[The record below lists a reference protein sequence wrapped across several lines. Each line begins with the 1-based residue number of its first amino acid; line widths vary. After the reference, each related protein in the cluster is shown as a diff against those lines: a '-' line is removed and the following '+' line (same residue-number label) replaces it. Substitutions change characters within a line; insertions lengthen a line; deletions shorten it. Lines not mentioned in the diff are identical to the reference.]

1 MILFINIKH
10 NVVSVIDKKNF
21 SLVVAEPE
29 MHVLSTNIK
38 DNFEHST
45 NLSCVLIGIKDTLQY
60 FRLRPITTFFVS
72 SKAQDYIKKIGCQH
86 QRHFIFRE
94 SNVSLFCNLSEKL
107 RYALLITSKT
117 IGGSREKGAA
127 ALYSNKLIQKEN

>member
-72 SKAQDYIKKIGCQH
+72 SKAQDYIKKLAVNIKDTSSSENLMFRYFAIF
-86 QRHFIFRE
+86 QR
-94 SNVSLFCNLSEKL
+94 S
-107 RYALLITSKT
+107 YAM
-117 IGGSREKGAA
+117 RF
-127 ALYSNKLIQKEN
+127 